1 MGIVLKPCPFCGASD
16 PKLIDS
22 IAERR
27 WRVDCQDCTA
37 SVSTA
42 FKASTIALWN
52 KRVEVPAPADPFVPP
67 GEWLQDAE
75 WHAVDSDGRGYFYDR
90 MPRLAGRCWD
100 DESGGTINDGELI
113 DMTGLDW
120 RNSLRHRPGGA

>member
-42 FKASTIALWN
+42 FRDATIALWN
-52 KRVEVPAPADPFVPP
+52 KRVEVPAPADPFVP
-67 GEWLQDAE
+67 DAE
-75 WHAVDSDGRGYFYDR
+75 VRAALS
-90 MPRLAGRCWD
+90 L
-100 DESGGTINDGELI
+100 LI
-113 DMTGLDW
+113 DAGNLMGAE
-120 RNSLRHRPGGA
+120 GGEHFRTAARTVHAWLYSAAQ